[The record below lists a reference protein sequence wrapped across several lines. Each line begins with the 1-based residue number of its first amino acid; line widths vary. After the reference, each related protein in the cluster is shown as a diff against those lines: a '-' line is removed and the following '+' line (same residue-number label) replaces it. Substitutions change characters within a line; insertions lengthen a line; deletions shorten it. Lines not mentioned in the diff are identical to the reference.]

1 MVARRRLRLALREAR
16 ESKGLTQG
24 EVAEANDWSLSK
36 VIRIESGEVG
46 ITPNDLR
53 PLLTFLGIKDRAR
66 VEALMADA
74 RASRARQRKL
84 WWQEHPYRDN
94 LSPALRRFI
103 EFEAEA
109 SSSRMFQN
117 TMAPG
122 RIQTPEYAAAV
133 LANWRGELNDE
144 AIDVRIDARMRR
156 RNAFLAP
163 ESTEHIYLLMD
174 ESVLHRT
181 MGNADVLVG
190 QLNEFLRL
198 IDAGRLTVRVIPFG
212 TDGPLPTFGIF
223 ELIYLTEDA
232 SDHEAVIYI
241 EDFLSDKLIDDHVE
255 IDRHRNKFE
264 QLWSSAAK
272 EDQSRALIESRI
284 RKLLGN

>member
-16 ESKGLTQG
+16 ESSGLTQG

-53 PLLTFLGIKDRAR
+53 PLLTFLGIRDRAR

-74 RASRARQRKL
+74 RASRSRQRKL

-94 LSPALRRFI
+94 LSPALRRLI
-103 EFEAEA
+103 EFETEA

-117 TMAPG
+117 TMVPG

-133 LANWRGELNDE
+133 LANWQDELNE
-144 AIDVRIDARMRR
+144 QSIGVRIDARTRR

-163 ESTEHIYLLMD
+163 DNTEHIYLLMD
-174 ESVLHRT
+174 ESVLYRT

-190 QLNEFLRL
+190 QLNELLRL
-198 IDAGRLTVRVIPFG
+198 IDAGRLTVRIIPFG
-212 TDGPLPTFGIF
+212 TDGPLPTFGMF
-223 ELIYLTEDA
+223 ELIYLSEAATDA
-232 SDHEAVIYI
+232 DAVIYV
-241 EDFLSDKLIDDHVE
+241 EDFLADKLIDDHAE
-255 IDRHRNKFE
+255 IQRHRAKFE
-264 QLWSSAAK
+264 QLWASAVD
-272 EDQSRALIESRI
+272 ETQSRGVIDARVKS
-284 RKLLGN
+284 LLA